1 MVKGLIGLLRKV
13 LHRLSHHQLLMVC
26 SVLVGLWSGG
36 MAVVLKLLA
45 HYIQDSLVRSEYGAL
60 FYSIFPL
67 IGILVTV
74 IITFI
79 FFRDKLEKG
88 SYQVLYAIARK
99 SSRIP
104 RQQTYSHVITS
115 AVTVGLG
122 GSAGLESPIVQTG
135 AAVGSTL
142 GGLVQLSYKDRTLLI
157 GCGAAA
163 GIAAA
168 FNAPIAGVLFAL
180 EVLLSQV
187 SVSAFIPIILAGA
200 TGALCSKIILNEDI
214 LLSFQLQQP
223 FDYLNTGYYVLLGVL
238 CGLYSAYYI
247 RTYDKAERLLSFT
260 ESPWVKVLAGG
271 FLLGALILVF
281 PPLFGEGYSSIRN
294 LGNLRPDITFSG
306 SLIAPY
312 LTHAWLIA
320 IFLVLVLMLKV
331 WATAITLSAGGNGG
345 NFAPSLFSGGVL
357 GFTFVFV
364 LNQLQIT
371 QTPAANFTL
380 VGMCGVLTGIFHA
393 PLTGIFLIAEITG
406 GYDLIIPLMIV
417 AVTSLSV
424 SRYIQP
430 KSLDAI
436 KLMQKG
442 HEHTH
447 DHDAHIL
454 NTMPIDN
461 LIENDFAIVYENEK
475 LGDLVKRISQSRRN
489 TFPVVDE
496 DRRLKGIIQLDD
508 VRDKIFR
515 TELYEELAVK
525 DIMHPVPDRIS
536 VDEKMIT
543 VMEKFDRTKAWN
555 LPVVQHSRY
564 LGFVSK
570 SKIFTEYRKRL
581 QEHSLDF

>member
-1 MVKGLIGLLRKV
+1 MVKDFIGLLRKV

-45 HYIQDSLVRSEYGAL
+45 HYIQDSLVRNEYGAL
-60 FYSIFPL
+60 FYSVFPTL
-67 IGILVTV
+67 GILGTV

-135 AAVGSTL
+135 AAVGSTF

-200 TGALCSKIILNEDI
+200 TGALCSKVILNEDI
-214 LLSFQLQQP
+214 LLSFHLQQP
-223 FDYLNTGYYVLLGVL
+223 FDYLNTGYYILLGVL

-247 RTYDKAERLLSFT
+247 KTYERAERILSFT
-260 ESPWVKVLAGG
+260 ENPWVKVLAGG
-271 FLLGALILVF
+271 FLLGVLILLF
-281 PPLFGEGYSSIRN
+281 PPLFGEGYASIRN
-294 LGNLRPDITFSG
+294 LGNLRPDMIFSG

-312 LTHAWLIA
+312 LTHASLIA
-320 IFLVLVLMLKV
+320 VFLVLVLMLKV

-345 NFAPSLFSGGVL
+345 NFAPSLFAGGVL

-371 QTPAANFTL
+371 QTPVANFTL

-417 AVTSLSV
+417 AAISLSV

-430 KSLDAI
+430 RSLDAM

-447 DHDAHIL
+447 DQDAHIL

-461 LIENDFAIVYENEK
+461 LIENDFALVYEYEK

-525 DIMHPVPDRIS
+525 DIMQPVPDKIS
-536 VDEKMIT
+536 VDEKMVT

-555 LPVVQHSRY
+555 LPVVKHNRY

-581 QEHSLDF
+581 QEQSLDF